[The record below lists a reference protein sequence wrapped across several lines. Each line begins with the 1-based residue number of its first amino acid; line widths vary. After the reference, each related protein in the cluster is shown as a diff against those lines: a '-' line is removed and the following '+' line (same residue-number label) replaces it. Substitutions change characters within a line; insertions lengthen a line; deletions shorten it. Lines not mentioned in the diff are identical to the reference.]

1 MTFVSKSL
9 LVGAVIVAV
18 AFGVLWHELD
28 IARNDNQTLRREL
41 QTETQA
47 RNTAVWLLDSQ
58 EQTMQVFA
66 AIRAANRAARLNDE
80 ALRDESKQKITHAV
94 THDPCGADAVPAG
107 AVSELQQLEKYAR
120 TISGFTTAN

>member
-9 LVGAVIVAV
+9 LAGAAFVAI

-28 IARNDNQTLRREL
+28 SARTDNQTLRRDL

-80 ALRDESKQKITHAV
+80 ALRNESKQKITHAV
-94 THDPCGADAVPAG
+94 AHDPCGVGAVPAT
-107 AVSELQQLEKYAR
+107 AVSELQQLEKYAH
-120 TISGFTTAN
+120 TISGFSTAN